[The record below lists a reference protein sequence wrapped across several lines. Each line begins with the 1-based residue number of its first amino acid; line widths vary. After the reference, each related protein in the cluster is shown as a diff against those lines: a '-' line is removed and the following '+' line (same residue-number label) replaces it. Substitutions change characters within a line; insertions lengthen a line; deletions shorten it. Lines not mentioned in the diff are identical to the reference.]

1 MVTTQLQLE
10 PAHIPALSLPTF
22 FLLFFFLG
30 MPSVFFWAFLILF
43 SEQYFY
49 SNLRTMSLV
58 QCFWAFNS
66 IDYFVFTYLL
76 SCIAV
81 HDTF

>member
-1 MVTTQLQLE
+1 M
-10 PAHIPALSLPTF
+10 
-22 FLLFFFLG
+22 
-30 MPSVFFWAFLILF
+30 FFWAFLILF